1 MIVSYS
7 RKGNPYDNAWI
18 EWFHATLKKEYIKK
32 KKINKIEE
40 IKVGV
45 FEYIEKW
52 YNRER
57 IQEKI
62 GYLTPVEV
70 EEMSKKII

>member
-1 MIVSYS
+1 M
-7 RKGNPYDNAWI
+7 
-18 EWFHATLKKEYIKK
+18 
-32 KKINKIEE
+32 
-40 IKVGV
+40 
-45 FEYIEKW
+45 EKW

-62 GYLTPVEV
+62 GYLTPVEF